1 MKKLFYPKF
10 AFNGIIKNKK
20 FYVPYI
26 LTAILWVMMFYIIT
40 ALATSSYVGGLKGG
54 ASLTMILNLGT
65 PVILIFSL
73 LFLFYTNSFLSKRR
87 NKEYALYNILGMNKK
102 NIAGILLWDS
112 IITYAITIVSG
123 VVLGIVFF
131 KLAELGLAN
140 IVQGEINYHL
150 SIDWH
155 TVLITIGGYA
165 VIFILILIKSL
176 FRIQIANPIELL
188 HSDNTGEKPPK
199 ANWVVGILGIVLLGI
214 AYQMALTVENP
225 LTALSQFFIAV
236 ILVIFGTYL
245 LFVSGSVLLCRILQK
260 NKKYYY
266 KANHFVSVSSMVHR
280 MKRNGAGLAFICILA
295 TMVLVMLSSTTSLYF
310 GMSDSIEARYPRE
323 MNMEIEMS
331 AQNTNEHDIINDLH
345 TFIEAE
351 CSEFD
356 TVPQNKLYYQTM
368 VTVGEIING
377 VAELDVSKAKGTFD
391 NIYQIYMV
399 SIDDYNRIMNKSE
412 TLKEDEVFIY
422 AARTN
427 YSEDILSINQGNTF
441 QVVKQLDEF
450 WGNGSAAM
458 TIVPSLFVIV
468 SDLDSA
474 TEGIDD
480 LVNFKGDSMLKSGL
494 LYSFDTNL
502 NQEKQIE
509 LYNHLQ
515 ESASRLF
522 NHDNFVAINWESSAD
537 AKADF
542 YGLYGGLFFIGIILS
557 ILFLSAAV
565 LIIYYKQIVEG
576 YEDMRRFEIMQKI
589 GMTKREIRKSINS
602 QLLTVFFMP
611 LVVAGVHLC
620 FAFPIIQKLLLMFN
634 LNNISL
640 FAVTTIISYLIF
652 GLFYAF
658 IYRFTSNSYYSIVS
672 SREID

>member
-140 IVQGEINYHL
+140 IVQGEIDYHL

>member
-1 MKKLFYPKF
+1 MKKLFYPQF

-131 KLAELGLAN
+131 KLAELGLVN

-225 LTALSQFFIAV
+225 LTALSQFFVAV
-236 ILVIFGTYL
+236 ILVIMGTYL

-323 MNMEIEMS
+323 INMNIEMNTS
-331 AQNTNEHDIINDLH
+331 NTNEHDIINELD
-345 TFIEAE
+345 TFIEEE

-368 VTVGEIING
+368 VTAGEIING

-427 YSEDILSINQGNTF
+427 YSEDILSINQGKTF

-672 SREID
+672 SRESD